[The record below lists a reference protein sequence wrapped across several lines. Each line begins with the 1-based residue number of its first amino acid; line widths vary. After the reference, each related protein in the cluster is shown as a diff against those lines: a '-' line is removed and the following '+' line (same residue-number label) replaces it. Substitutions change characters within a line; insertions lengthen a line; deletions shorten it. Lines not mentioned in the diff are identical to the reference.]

1 MAVRERL
8 VHLLTEAAEIERN
21 LLCSYLYAA
30 FSLKRGAT
38 APSGRPQPGDAQARG
53 ALERQWITEPG
64 AARLLD
70 LGNALYAPR

>member
-64 AARLLD
+64 RHDCSTSATPSMRS
-70 LGNALYAPR
+70 R